1 LFETKTRKIIARLE
15 KEVWLIEHGKE
26 HDIFRHP
33 NFPQLRI
40 VVPRHRELSPGVAR
54 DIAKKAGWSI
64 K

>member
-15 KEVWLIEHGKE
+15 KEGWAIEHGKE
-26 HDIFRHP
+26 HDIFRNP
-33 NFPQLRI
+33 NFAQLRI